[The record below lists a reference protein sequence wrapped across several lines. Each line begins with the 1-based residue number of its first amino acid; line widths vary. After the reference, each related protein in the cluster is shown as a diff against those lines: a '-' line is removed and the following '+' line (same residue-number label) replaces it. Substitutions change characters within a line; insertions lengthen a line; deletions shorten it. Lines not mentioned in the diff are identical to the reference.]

1 MGYTPYFPLVL
12 LLGLLCVLVAEAVPL
27 LPSEDP
33 FYTPNDDSWSELPPG
48 TIVNSR
54 EVTIASLVP
63 GFPSKAKAFQLLYV
77 TRDVHEQPAH
87 TVTTIVVPQK
97 PKFDRLLSFQIAY
110 DSPDINCSPSYGIQ
124 FGVDG
129 AAATWNRNQLSYVL
143 PYLQQGPVLNIPDYE
158 GSNAAFTVGPQSA
171 YQTLDSIRAAL
182 NSEHLTG
189 LSPEAKTIM
198 FGYSGGG
205 YATEWASEFH
215 HSYSP
220 ELEIAGAAIGGPPTN
235 ITKSY
240 LSVNGGAA
248 SALNAWAML
257 GVMNA
262 FPDLKAYMLDHLL
275 PEYRE
280 AFLGPLK
287 RCSPRSGD
295 GNDPPPLNNMNISS
309 FFDNGHQFLY
319 EFKDILDEIGVM
331 GRHGI
336 PKFPLYIYKGTNDDI
351 APTIEDTTALV
362 RKYCEAGTN
371 VRFLPYSG
379 LDHTTALIFGML
391 PGWGWMTNIFNGI
404 EPRGCRRND
413 LSPDVDVGEGAILEY
428 LLSGQEIFQSAH
440 LDELK

>member
-1 MGYTPYFPLVL
+1 MDCTLYFPLVL

-33 FYTPNDDSWSELPPG
+33 FYTPNNDSWSELAPG
-48 TIVNSR
+48 TILNSR

-63 GFPSKAKAFQLLYV
+63 GFLSKAKAFQLLCI
-77 TRDVHEQPAH
+77 TRDVHEKPAH

-110 DSPDINCSPSYGIQ
+110 DSPDINCSPSYGTQ

-129 AAATWNRNQLSYVL
+129 PAATWNRNQLSYVL
-143 PYLQQGPVLNIPDYE
+143 LYLQQGPVLNIPDYE
-158 GSNAAFTVGPQSA
+158 GSIAAFTVGPQSA

-198 FGYSGGG
+198 FGYSEGG

-220 ELEIAGAAIGGPPTN
+220 ELEIVGAAIGGPPTN
-235 ITKSY
+235 ITNTY

-262 FPDLKAYMLDHLL
+262 FPDLKAYTLDHLL
-275 PEYRE
+275 PEYRDT
-280 AFLGPLK
+280 FLGPRQ

-295 GNDPPPLNNMNISS
+295 GNDPPPLSNMNISS

-371 VRFLPYSG
+371 VRYFR
-379 LDHTTALIFGML
+379 T
-391 PGWGWMTNIFNGI
+391 
-404 EPRGCRRND
+404 RG
-413 LSPDVDVGEGAILEY
+413 
-428 LLSGQEIFQSAH
+428 
-440 LDELK
+440 

>member
-1 MGYTPYFPLVL
+1 MGCTPYFPLVL
-12 LLGLLCVLVAEAVPL
+12 VLGLLYVLVAEAVPL

-33 FYTPNDDSWSELPPG
+33 FYIPDDDSWSQLPPG
-48 TIVNSR
+48 TILNSR
-54 EVTIASLVP
+54 NVTIASLLP
-63 GFPSKAKAFQLLYV
+63 GFPSKAKAFQVLYV

-87 TVTTIVVPQK
+87 TVTTIVVPQR

-129 AAATWNRNQLSYVL
+129 TAATWNRNQLSYLL
-143 PYLQQGPVLNIPDYE
+143 PYLQQGPIVNIPDYE

-182 NSEHLTG
+182 NSAHLTG

-215 HSYSP
+215 PSYSP
-220 ELEIAGAAIGGPPTN
+220 ELKIAGAVIGGPPTN
-235 ITKSY
+235 ITKTY
-240 LSVNGGAA
+240 LSVNGGPAA
-248 SALNAWAML
+248 GLNAWAML

-262 FPDLKAYMLDHLL
+262 FPALKAYMLDHLL
-275 PEYRE
+275 PEYRD

-287 RCSPRSGD
+287 RCTPRTGD
-295 GNDPPPLNNMNISS
+295 ESDPPPLSNMNISS
-309 FFDNGHQFLY
+309 FFDNGDQFLY
-319 EFKDILDEIGVM
+319 EFKDLLDEIGVM
-331 GRHGI
+331 GRHGF

-362 RKYCEAGTN
+362 RKFCEAGTN
-371 VRFLPYSG
+371 VRYLPYAG

-391 PGWGWMTNIFNGI
+391 PGWAWMTNIFNGI
-404 EPRGCRRND
+404 ELPGCHQND
-413 LSPDVDVGEGAILEY
+413 LNLDADGGEGEILEY
-428 LLSGQEIFQSAH
+428 PFPDQEIFQSSH